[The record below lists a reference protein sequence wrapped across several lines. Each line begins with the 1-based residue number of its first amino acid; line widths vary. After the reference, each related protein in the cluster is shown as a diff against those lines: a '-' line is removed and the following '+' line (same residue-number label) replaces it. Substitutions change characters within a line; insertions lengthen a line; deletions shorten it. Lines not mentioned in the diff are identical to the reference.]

1 MHSVCFVCVD
11 LFHNQ
16 THAHPTGFQARSTII
31 TTGDSQDCF
40 HTSGAVVVNNHLIA
54 GIFSIQ
60 SDGKISEDNSE
71 FIPDDWG
78 LAANK
83 KGSMTLQVFVKF
95 CEWFVEYILKP
106 RGYGR
111 GQKASILVFDGHAS
125 RWDYAGIMW
134 LLANNC
140 WPFCEPARASRWAQV
155 GDNAT
160 NAMIRAGLSHFY
172 GVWCNKYDG
181 LRTFDRNDYN
191 WCYVQTINRI
201 NERMMAE
208 LLDNPLPKPPPPPTR
223 RNRLVYAPT
232 TRPDGTDFTIKDLM
246 NIPADTPE
254 DLRPDRNLVQWLDM
268 KENQAVEAMCSD
280 LDSIKEAYCRTIPPV
295 RESAITTLSKKY
307 RTEDKQV
314 LVQQNH
320 SQSHSYKLTRTC
332 FASYTP
338 STSVPATA

>member
-1 MHSVCFVCVD
+1 
-11 LFHNQ
+11 
-16 THAHPTGFQARSTII
+16 
-31 TTGDSQDCF
+31 
-40 HTSGAVVVNNHLIA
+40 
-54 GIFSIQ
+54 
-60 SDGKISEDNSE
+60 
-71 FIPDDWG
+71 
-78 LAANK
+78 
-83 KGSMTLQVFVKF
+83 MTLQVFVKF

-111 GQKASILVFDGHAS
+111 GQKESILVFDGHAS